1 MIEETTGQ
9 CETESAVPVGE
20 IRITASK
27 SMSIKH
33 SAREDEVTNSM
44 SPLRNPYK
52 TQRTVL
58 RAKHQW
64 KLRRKTSLTVW
75 ISVDR
80 LKVTF
85 ATWVF
90 KTT

>member
-44 SPLRNPYK
+44 SPLRNPK
-52 TQRTVL
+52 D
-58 RAKHQW
+58 RAQS
-64 KLRRKTSLTVW
+64 KTSMEAAKEDFIDCLDFGGQTESDFCNLG
-75 ISVDR
+75 I
-80 LKVTF
+80 
-85 ATWVF
+85 
-90 KTT
+90 